1 MHLEEFFDL
10 EEQSVIREDCMK
22 LVNAL
27 DDDEVEGLSIAGDIE
42 SVITTISKNTDVK
55 YTHGNGWMELILPLI
70 SLRLKREEI
79 YCCLEAIL
87 RKYIPI
93 TFTKCQSNPELNRE
107 QPFHLFR
114 LLILYHDPELCS
126 FLDSKKVNPELY
138 AGTWFRSLFSSV
150 CNIEVIQLLWDEYF
164 LYANPFTVFFLALV
178 ILINSRDVIL
188 DMKDAE
194 RNSIVSAITRIPQAL
209 EPEDVSDLF
218 TLVQTHYVPHT
229 PSVKVRSN
237 YHSFFPL

>member
-1 MHLEEFFDL
+1 MSERRVHLEEFFDL
-10 EEQSVIREDCMK
+10 EEQSIIREDTVK

-27 DDDEVEGLSIAGDIE
+27 GEDEVENLSISGQIE
-42 SVITTISKNTDVK
+42 SVITTISKNTGVK

-70 SLRLKREEI
+70 SLRLKSEEI

-93 TFTKCQSNPELNRE
+93 TYTKCQSNSSLNRE
-107 QPFHLFR
+107 QPFHLLR

-150 CNIEVIQLLWDEYF
+150 CHIEVIQLMWDEYF
-164 LYANPFTVFFLALV
+164 LFANPFLMFFLALV
-178 ILINSRDVIL
+178 ILINSRDIIL
-188 DMKDAE
+188 EMKDAE
-194 RNSIVSAITRIPQAL
+194 RNSIVSAITLIPQAL

-229 PSVKVRSN
+229 PSVKVSD
-237 YHSFFPL
+237 